1 MPRARGTGKLNEPPT
16 GESAARGCVG
26 YASKCGATDDMTY
39 EKNTR
44 LSSCP
49 HCGQRMPELRLGVRL
64 FPMTARVFDV
74 IRRAGADGISGREAF
89 NVAYQGMRKPK
100 YMTFK
105 AHVAHIRD
113 ALAGTDYTIR
123 TNGGS
128 ASGRHP
134 VYRLV
139 KVVSV
144 KAFAAVF
151 SHASD

>member
-16 GESAARGCVG
+16 GESAARGGLAVVERP
-26 YASKCGATDDMTY
+26 TTY

-89 NVAYQGMRKPK
+89 NIAYQGMRKPK
-100 YMTFK
+100 YMTLK

>member
-1 MPRARGTGKLNEPPT
+1 MRR
-16 GESAARGCVG
+16 S
-26 YASKCGATDDMTY
+26 TY

-74 IRRAGADGISGREAF
+74 IRRAGTDGISGREAF
-89 NVAYQGMRKPK
+89 NIAYQGMRKPK

-113 ALAGTDYTIR
+113 ALAGTGYTIR

-128 ASGRHP
+128 ASGRRP

-144 KAFAAVF
+144 KAFAAVY
-151 SHASD
+151 SRAD

>member
-16 GESAARGCVG
+16 GESAARGGLAVVERP
-26 YASKCGATDDMTY
+26 TTY

-89 NVAYQGMRKPK
+89 NIAYQGMRKPK
-100 YMTFK
+100 YMTLK

-139 KVVSV
+139 KVVRV
-144 KAFAAVF
+144 KAFAAVY
-151 SHASD
+151 SRAD

>member
-16 GESAARGCVG
+16 GESAARGGLAVVERP
-26 YASKCGATDDMTY
+26 TTY

-89 NVAYQGMRKPK
+89 NIAYQGMRKPK
-100 YMTFK
+100 YMTLK

-144 KAFAAVF
+144 KAFAAVY
-151 SHASD
+151 SRED

>member
-16 GESAARGCVG
+16 GESAARGGLAVVERP
-26 YASKCGATDDMTY
+26 TTY

-105 AHVAHIRD
+105 AHVGHIRD
-113 ALAGTDYTIR
+113 ALAGTGYTIR

>member
-1 MPRARGTGKLNEPPT
+1 MRANVERPT
-16 GESAARGCVG
+16 
-26 YASKCGATDDMTY
+26 TY

-89 NVAYQGMRKPK
+89 NIAYQGMRKPK
-100 YMTFK
+100 YMTLK
-105 AHVAHIRD
+105 THVAHIRD

-144 KAFAAVF
+144 KAFAAVY
-151 SHASD
+151 SRED

>member
-16 GESAARGCVG
+16 GESAARGGLAVVERP
-26 YASKCGATDDMTY
+26 TTY

-49 HCGQRMPELRLGVRL
+49 QCGQRMPELRLGVRL

-89 NVAYQGMRKPK
+89 NIAYQGMRKPK
-100 YMTFK
+100 YMTLK